1 MKKFTVILLWAA
13 LALPMMA
20 QTAKKGQPA
29 VVDKASIEQ
38 VAGRPLAIFDGNV
51 KTAVGIKAD
60 AQVVYENSFE
70 TDAELAQW
78 AVVDNDGD
86 GYNWE
91 IDDYYAH
98 TGNQSLTSRSYY
110 GGTALSPDN
119 WLISPKVPLGG
130 AVKFFAM
137 NYLSSYPDVFAVY
150 VCEGD
155 PTSVDD
161 FVKISGN
168 EDIAPPTA
176 WQEYEFDLSAYAGKE
191 GCIAIRHYNS
201 VDQFRLFIDDF
212 SVLAPAAALPQNVT
226 VSEESATTAK
236 VTWDNEENVKW
247 NLRYRP
253 VIEQTAKIWDFE
265 DEAQIA
271 DWTFIDSDGDGYNW
285 QYFNYSD
292 GVTPHMTPYEGYGNM
307 SSASF
312 VNNESG
318 TGGTALFPDN
328 WLISP
333 KVDLGS
339 TLSFY
344 AAGQDAN
351 YAAEVFAVY
360 VSESEPTIENFV
372 KVGGDYTATGTYQQ
386 IVVDLSAYEGKQGYF
401 AIRHYNCTDMFWLN
415 IDNVALGEMLPEPE
429 WQYVYD
435 VEETEKVLEGLTPET
450 TYEVQVQGVDGEGNM
465 SLWTQS
471 VIFTTLAEG
480 QEPEEVKYYITGGF
494 NGWNADDPD
503 ELTEEGY
510 TFTAVDNGGEF
521 DLDFKL
527 LTPGEEDWIWI
538 GGISENEGVDYFD
551 VTDEMMEN
559 GQELSLYAGPEYVNF
574 RLPEAGTYKVT
585 LLREQIAKDPLSGV
599 KIVVSKENDPTPTAV
614 NDINAKSVAGVKY
627 YNLAGVE
634 SNKPFDGV
642 NIMVTTYTDGT
653 KAAAKVIK

>member
-20 QTAKKGQPA
+20 QTAKKGQTA
-29 VVDKASIEQ
+29 IVDKASIEQ

-51 KTAVGIKAD
+51 KTAFGIKAD

-70 TDAELAQW
+70 TDAEIAQW

-91 IDDYYAH
+91 IDDYYAN

-226 VSEESATTAK
+226 VSEVTATTAK
-236 VTWDNEENVKW
+236 VTWDNEENVAW

-253 VIEQTAKIWDFE
+253 VVEQPAVTYWDFE
-265 DEAQIA
+265 SGDLG
-271 DWTFIDSDGDGYNW
+271 WTVVDADGDTKTWFLWDPISFGYDAG
-285 QYFNYSD
+285 D
-292 GVTPHMTPYEGYGNM
+292 GERLFGTKCA
-307 SSASF
+307 SSASYD
-312 VNNESG
+312 NSG
-318 TGGTALFPDN
+318 ALTPDN
-328 WLISP
+328 WMISP
-333 KVDLGS
+333 KVTLTGN
-339 TLSFY
+339 LSFW
-344 AAGQDAN
+344 AAGQDPD
-351 YAAEVFAVY
+351 YAAENFAVY
-360 VSESEPTIENFV
+360 VSVGDPSDLSSFV
-372 KVGGDYTATGTYQQ
+372 KLGDDIVAESPIKQYTFSLA
-386 IVVDLSAYEGKQGYF
+386 DYEGQEGYVAF
-401 AIRHYNCTDMFWLN
+401 RHYNISDMFRLN
-415 IDNVALGEMLPEPE
+415 IDNVLIGESIPEPVSEPE
-429 WQYVYD
+429 WQYVNG
-435 VEETEKVLEGLTPET
+435 VEETQKVLEGLTPET
-450 TYEVQVQGVDGEGNM
+450 TYEVQVQGIDEAKGL
-465 SLWTQS
+465 SAWTES

-510 TFTAVDNGGEF
+510 TFTAVDNGGQF

-527 LTPGEEDWIWI
+527 LTAGENDWIWI
-538 GGISENEGVDYFD
+538 GGIDENNVGCFAITE
-551 VTDEMMEN
+551 
-559 GQELSLYAGPEYVNF
+559 ELMTSATEISLYDDGANF
-574 RLPEAGTYKVT
+574 RLPAAGTYTVT
-585 LLREQIAKDPLSGV
+585 LVREEGAKGLIEGA
-599 KIVVSKENDPTPTAV
+599 KIVVTKENDPVNVGV
-614 NDINAKSVAGVKY
+614 NDINAKAVAGVKY

-642 NIMVTTYTDGT
+642 NVMVTTYTDGT

>member
-1 MKKFTVILLWAA
+1 
-13 LALPMMA
+13 MA

-70 TDAELAQW
+70 TDAEIAEW

-91 IDDYYAH
+91 IETYYAH

-110 GGTALSPDN
+110 GGALSPDN

-130 AVKFFAM
+130 TVKFFAM

-161 FVKISGN
+161 FVKISGD
-168 EDIAPPTA
+168 EDIAPPAA

-201 VDQFRLFIDDF
+201 VDQYRLLIDDF
-212 SVLAPAAALPQNVT
+212 SVLAPAAALPQNVA
-226 VSEESATTAK
+226 VSEVTATTAK
-236 VTWDNEENVKW
+236 VTWDNEENVAW

-253 VIEQTAKIWDFE
+253 FVEQPAVTYWDFE
-265 DEAQIA
+265 SGDLG
-271 DWTFIDSDGDGYNW
+271 WTVVDSDGDGQTWFLWDPIANGYDPG
-285 QYFNYSD
+285 D
-292 GVTPHMTPYEGYGNM
+292 GVQLIGTKCAT
-307 SSASF
+307 SASYQN
-312 VNNESG
+312 V
-318 TGGTALFPDN
+318 ALTPDN
-328 WLISP
+328 WMISP
-333 KVDLGS
+333 KVTLTGN
-339 TLSFY
+339 LSFW
-344 AAGQDAN
+344 AAGQDPS
-351 YAAEVFAVY
+351 YAAENFAVY
-360 VSESEPTIENFV
+360 VSVGDPSDLSSFV
-372 KVGGDYTATGTYQQ
+372 KLGDDIVAESPIKQYTFSLA
-386 IVVDLSAYEGKQGYF
+386 DYEGQEGYVAF
-401 AIRHYNCTDMFWLN
+401 RHYNISDMFRLN
-415 IDNVALGEMLPEPE
+415 IDNVLIGESIPEPVPEPE
-429 WQYVYD
+429 WQYVNG
-435 VEETEKVLEGLTPET
+435 VEETQKVLEGLTPET
-450 TYEVQVQGVDGEGNM
+450 TYEVQVQGIDEAKGL
-465 SLWTQS
+465 SAWTES
-471 VIFTTLAEG
+471 VFFTTLAEG

-551 VTDEMMEN
+551 ITQGMIDDGIELTLYTDPE
-559 GQELSLYAGPEYVNF
+559 GQNF
-574 RLPEAGTYKVT
+574 RLPAAGTYTVT
-585 LLREQIAKDPLSGV
+585 LVLEDIKGV
-599 KIVVSKENDPTPTAV
+599 VEGAKIVVSKENDPVTVGV
-614 NDINAKSVAGVKY
+614 NDINSKAVAGVKY

-653 KAAAKVIK
+653 KAAAKVVK